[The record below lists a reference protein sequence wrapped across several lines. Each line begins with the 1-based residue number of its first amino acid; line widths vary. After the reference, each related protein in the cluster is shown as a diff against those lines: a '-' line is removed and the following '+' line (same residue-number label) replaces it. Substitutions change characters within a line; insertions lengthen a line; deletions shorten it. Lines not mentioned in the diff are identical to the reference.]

1 LGVPKRKHSKAR
13 TASRRAEW
21 LKIDGPSLSECPQCH
36 ELKMPHRVCPKCG
49 YYKEKQVVN
58 IKKQVKK

>member
-21 LKIDGPSLSECPQCH
+21 LKIDGPRLSECPQCH
-36 ELKMPHRVCPKCG
+36 ELKIQHRVCAKCG
-49 YYKEKQVVN
+49 YYNERKVISEK
-58 IKKQVKK
+58 VKKK